1 MQYIIDTSSP
11 QWDDLVHETT
21 SHDVYHTAGYHR
33 LAEWNGEGRPHL
45 FVHEV
50 AETRFLLPLLIRELP
65 DGLPGYDATSV
76 YGYAGSLCTTAE
88 PTTAAV
94 QDFQRELTATLRDL
108 GVVTVFSRLHPY
120 IEQTSLVGLGQVEP
134 TSETVSLDLTIGDA
148 QAQAGYRKS
157 HRRTLRRSVDAG
169 LRCALDKDL
178 DYLGAMSEIYLETM
192 NRTNAGASLRFN
204 EDYFRRM
211 AAELPSE
218 VAHFVCFD
226 ADDSVVGASIY
237 LRSEHYLNAHLG
249 GSRSGMGLIS
259 PATLETDF
267 ARQWG
272 SEAGLRYLNLG
283 GGVGGADDTLLTFK
297 LGFSKSLVS
306 FSTWKWIVDPV
317 RYEQLVG
324 SASDVSGFFP
334 AYRSASSAVS
344 KKAPGLV
351 ASETPG

>member
-1 MQYIIDTSSP
+1 MHFITDTADP
-11 QWDDLVHETT
+11 HWDDLVRETA

-45 FVHEV
+45 FVHESADV
-50 AETRFLLPLLIRELP
+50 RFLLPLLIRELP
-65 DGLPGYDATSV
+65 DGQPGYDATSV
-76 YGYAGSLCTTAE
+76 YGYAGPLCTTTE
-88 PTTAAV
+88 PTEAAV
-94 QDFQRELTATLRDL
+94 EDFQRELSAALRDL

-120 IEQTSLVGLGQVEP
+120 IEQTSLFGLGRVEQ
-134 TSETVSLDLTIGDA
+134 TSETVSLDLTIDDA
-148 QAQAGYRKS
+148 EAQAGYRKS
-157 HRRTLRRSVDAG
+157 HRRTLRRSVNAG
-169 LRCALDKDL
+169 LRCELDKDL
-178 DYLGAMSEIYLETM
+178 EYLGAMSEIYLETM
-192 NRTNAGASLRFN
+192 DRTNAGASLRFN

-226 ADDSVVGASIY
+226 ADDLIVGASIY

-272 SEAGLRYLNLG
+272 AEAGLGYLNLG
-283 GGVGGADDTLLTFK
+283 GGVGGADDTLFTFK

-324 SASDVSGFFP
+324 GDSNESGFFP
-334 AYRSASSAVS
+334 AYRSACSAVS

-351 ASETPG
+351 AGEPPG